1 MPLKARSEM
10 DSQQERIREHRDRG
24 LVQVVGPLGLAAN
37 VVNIVIGAGI
47 FVLPAAIAA
56 QIGSAAPLAYIACAV
71 AMGAIALCFA
81 EAGSRVPT
89 SGGPYGY
96 AEAAFGPFVGFIM
109 AALVWLSAVL
119 ASAGIAAAL
128 VDVLSGFAPALAGSI
143 PRASVIVALYGL
155 LAAVNI
161 AGAAPGARLVGF
173 TTVAKLIPLLVF
185 LAVGAFLVRPENLTA
200 DASNTGDFGRAM
212 FLAIFAFS
220 GMETALA
227 VSGEVRAPSRSVPIG
242 LLGAMGGVT
251 AIYILIQIV
260 AQGALGADLARST
273 TPLSDA
279 LAGFSPGLAG
289 LLLAGAAI
297 SMSGYLAGNAL
308 SAPRLLFATARDGFL
323 PSVLAAIHPRTHAPA
338 VAILVHLAIAAAL
351 ALTGTFIE
359 LAVLSTLATVGI
371 YVLGCAASLVLRSR
385 KVATAGEPLHFRAT
399 VPAAFI
405 GIASMLWVAA
415 QATASEAISVAVALA
430 AIVALYLAVRLTS
443 PTPRG

>member
-1 MPLKARSEM
+1 M
-10 DSQQERIREHRDRG
+10 
-24 LVQVVGPLGLAAN
+24 QVVGPLGLAAN
-37 VVNIVIGAGI
+37 VINIVIGAGI
-47 FVLPAAIAA
+47 FVLPAAIAGEV
-56 QIGSAAPLAYIACAV
+56 GSAAPLAYGACAI

-96 AEAAFGPFVGFIM
+96 AEAAFGPFVGFVM
-109 AALVWLSAVL
+109 GALVWLAAVL

-128 VDVLSGFAPALAGSI
+128 VDVLAGFAPAVGEPVARTGIIL
-143 PRASVIVALYGL
+143 ALYVL

-161 AGAAPGARLVGF
+161 AGAAPGTRLVGV
-173 TTVAKLIPLLVF
+173 TTIAKLIPLVVF
-185 LAVGAFLVRPENLTA
+185 LAVGAFLIRPENLTV
-200 DASNTGDFGRAM
+200 ASAPATGDFGRAM

-242 LLGAMGGVT
+242 LLGAMAAVT

-260 AQGALGADLARST
+260 AQGVLGTDLARST
-273 TPLSDA
+273 APLSDA
-279 LAGFSPGLAG
+279 LAGFSPGLAN

-308 SAPRLLFATARDGFL
+308 SAPRLLFAAARDGFL
-323 PSVLAAIHPRTHAPA
+323 PSGLAAIRLRTHAPA
-338 VAILVHLAIAAAL
+338 AAIIVHLGIAAVL

-371 YVLGCAASLVLRSR
+371 YILGCAATLALRR
-385 KVATAGEPLHFRAT
+385 RGVATAGEPLRFRAT
-399 VPAAFI
+399 VPAALI
-405 GIASMLWVAA
+405 GIAGMLWVAA
-415 QATASEAISVAVALA
+415 QATASEAISVAIALA
-430 AIVALYLAVRLTS
+430 LIGGLYLTVRY
-443 PTPRG
+443 RRER

>member
-1 MPLKARSEM
+1 MPALSA
-10 DSQQERIREHRDRG
+10 QEEREHRDRG

-47 FVLPAAIAA
+47 FVLPAAIAV
-56 QIGSAAPLAYIACAV
+56 QIGPAAPLAYGACAI

-96 AEAAFGPFVGFIM
+96 AEAAFGPFVGFVM
-109 AALVWLSAVL
+109 GALVWLAAVL
-119 ASAGIAAAL
+119 ASAGIAAAV
-128 VDVLSGFAPALAGSI
+128 VDVLAGFWPPIGGPIARGG
-143 PRASVIVALYGL
+143 VIVSLYVL

-161 AGAAPGARLVGF
+161 AGAAPGARLVGA

-185 LAVGAFLVRPENLTA
+185 LLVGVFLIQPQNLTIPA
-200 DASNTGDFGRAM
+200 APDVGDFGRAM

-227 VSGEVRAPSRSVPIG
+227 VSGEVRAPARSVPIG

-260 AQGALGADLARST
+260 AQGVLGADLARST

-279 LAGFSPGLAG
+279 LEGFSPGLAG

-308 SAPRLLFATARDGFL
+308 SAPRILFAAARDGFL
-323 PSVLAAIHPRTHAPA
+323 PTWLAAIHKRTHAPA
-338 VAILVHLAIAAAL
+338 AAIIVHLGIAAVL

-371 YVLGCAASLVLRSR
+371 YILGCAATLQLRR
-385 KVATAGEPLHFRAT
+385 RGIATAGAPLRFRAT

-405 GIASMLWVAA
+405 GIAGMMWVAL
-415 QATASEAISVAVALA
+415 QATPGEAIAVAIALA
-430 AIVALYLAVRLTS
+430 LIGALYLGVRYS
-443 PTPRG
+443 RGGPT

>member
-1 MPLKARSEM
+1 M
-10 DSQQERIREHRDRG
+10 DSESERVLRQNRDRG

-37 VVNIVIGAGI
+37 VINIVIGAGI
-47 FVLPAAIAA
+47 FVLPAAIAV
-56 QIGSAAPLAYIACAV
+56 QIGPAAPLAYGTCAI

-96 AEAAFGPFVGFIM
+96 AEAAFGPFVGFVM
-109 AALVWLSAVL
+109 GALVWLAAVL

-128 VDVLSGFAPALAGSI
+128 VDVLAGFWPPIGGPVARGALIGSVF
-143 PRASVIVALYGL
+143 AL
-155 LAAVNI
+155 LAVVNI
-161 AGAAPGARLVGF
+161 AGAAPGARLVGV
-173 TTVAKLIPLLVF
+173 TTIAKLIPLLVF
-185 LAVGAFLVRPENLTA
+185 LAVGAFLIRPENLTIVE
-200 DASNTGDFGRAM
+200 TPEVGDFGRAM

-227 VSGEVRAPSRSVPIG
+227 VSGEVRAPARSVPVG

-260 AQGALGADLARST
+260 AQGVLGADLARST

-279 LAGFSPGLAG
+279 LEGFSPGLAG
-289 LLLAGAAI
+289 LLLAGAAV

-308 SAPRLLFATARDGFL
+308 SAPRLLFAAARDGFL
-323 PSVLAAIHPRTHAPA
+323 PAWLAAIHKRTHAPA
-338 VAILVHLAIAAAL
+338 AAIIVHLGIAAAL
-351 ALTGTFIE
+351 ALSGTFIE

-371 YVLGCAASLVLRSR
+371 YILGCAATLKLRR
-385 KVATAGEPLHFRAT
+385 RDVATAGKPLRFRAT

-405 GIASMLWVAA
+405 GIASMIWVAL
-415 QATASEAISVAVALA
+415 QATPGEAIAVAIALA
-430 AIVALYLAVRLTS
+430 LIGALYLGVRYARRR
-443 PTPRG
+443 PA

>member
-1 MPLKARSEM
+1 M
-10 DSQQERIREHRDRG
+10 DSERERIRENRDRG
-24 LVQVVGPLGLAAN
+24 LVQVVGPLGMAAN
-37 VVNIVIGAGI
+37 VINIVIGAGI

-56 QIGSAAPLAYIACAV
+56 QIGSAAPLGYVACAI

-128 VDVLSGFAPALAGSI
+128 VDVLSGFVPALAGSI
-143 PRASVIVALYGL
+143 PRAAVIVAIFVGL
-155 LAAVNI
+155 AVVNI
-161 AGAAPGARLVGF
+161 AGAAPGARLVAF
-173 TTVAKLIPLLVF
+173 TTIAKLLPLLVF
-185 LAVGAFLVRPENLTA
+185 LTVGAFLVRPDNLTVA
-200 DASNTGDFGRAM
+200 TSDTGDFGRAM

-220 GMETALA
+220 GMETALGI
-227 VSGEVRAPSRSVPIG
+227 SGEVRTPSRSVPIG

-251 AIYILIQIV
+251 VIYILIQLV
-260 AQGALGADLARST
+260 AQGILGADLARST

-279 LAGFSPGLAG
+279 LAGYSPGLAS
-289 LLLAGAAI
+289 LLLGGAAI

-323 PSVLAAIHPRTHAPA
+323 PSVLATIRPRTHAPA
-338 VAILVHLAIAAAL
+338 AAIIVHLGIAAAL

-359 LAVLSTLATVGI
+359 LAVLSTLAGVGI
-371 YVLGCAASLVLRSR
+371 YILGCAAAVVLRR
-385 KVATAGEPLHFRAT
+385 RNVATAGEPLRFRAT
-399 VPAAFI
+399 VPAAFV
-405 GIASMLWVAA
+405 GIASMLWAGA
-415 QATASEAISVAVALA
+415 QATMSEAISIAVALA
-430 AIVALYLAVRLTS
+430 VIALLYLAVQFTG
-443 PTPRG
+443 RGTA

>member
-1 MPLKARSEM
+1 M
-10 DSQQERIREHRDRG
+10 DTEQERIRQHRDRG

-37 VVNIVIGAGI
+37 VINIVIGAGI

-56 QIGSAAPLAYIACAV
+56 QVGSAAPLAYIACAI

-128 VDVLSGFAPALAGSI
+128 VDVLSGFVPALADPV
-143 PRASVIVALYGL
+143 PRAVVIVAIFVV
-155 LAAVNI
+155 LAAVNV
-161 AGAAPGARLVGF
+161 AGAAPGARLVAF
-173 TTVAKLIPLLVF
+173 TTIAKLLPLLVF
-185 LAVGAFLVRPENLTA
+185 LAVGALLVRPENLA
-200 DASNTGDFGRAM
+200 VSASNTGEFGRAM

-220 GMETALA
+220 GMETALGI
-227 VSGEVRAPSRSVPIG
+227 SGEVRAPSRSVPIG

-251 AIYILIQIV
+251 VIYILIQLV
-260 AQGALGADLARST
+260 AQGVLGADLARST

-279 LAGFSPGLAG
+279 LAGYSPGLAG
-289 LLLAGAAI
+289 LLLGGAAI

-323 PSVLAAIHPRTHAPA
+323 PSMLATIHPRTHAPA
-338 VAILVHLAIAAAL
+338 AAIIVHLGIAAAL

-359 LAVLSTLATVGI
+359 LAILSTLAGVGI
-371 YVLGCAASLVLRSR
+371 YILGCAAAVVLRR
-385 KVATAGEPLHFRAT
+385 RNVATAGEPLRFRAT

-405 GIASMLWVAA
+405 GIASMLWAGA
-415 QATASEAISVAVALA
+415 QATMSEAISSAVALA
-430 AIVALYLAVRLTS
+430 VIALLYLAVRVTRRR
-443 PTPRG
+443 TA

>member
-1 MPLKARSEM
+1 MAALSPKE
-10 DSQQERIREHRDRG
+10 EREHRDRG

-56 QIGSAAPLAYIACAV
+56 QVGSAAPLAYVACAIS
-71 AMGAIALCFA
+71 MGAIALCFA

-109 AALVWLSAVL
+109 GALVWLAAVL

-128 VDVLSGFAPALAGSI
+128 VDVLAGFVPALAGDI
-143 PRASVIVALYGL
+143 ARAGVILALYTA
-155 LAAVNI
+155 LATVNI
-161 AGAAPGARLVGF
+161 AGAAPGARLVVV
-173 TTVAKLIPLLVF
+173 TTVAKLIPLLLFV
-185 LAVGAFLVRPENLTA
+185 AVGAFLLRPENLTIA
-200 DASNTGDFGRAM
+200 AAPEVSDFGRAM

-227 VSGEVRAPSRSVPIG
+227 VSGEVRAPSRSVPVG

-260 AQGALGADLARST
+260 AQGALGANLAGST

-279 LAGFSPGLAG
+279 LAGFSPGLAN

-308 SAPRLLFATARDGFL
+308 SAPRLLFAGARDGFL
-323 PSVLAAIHPRTHAPA
+323 PSWLAAIQPRTHAPA
-338 VAILVHLAIAAAL
+338 AAIVVHLSIAAAL

-371 YVLGCAASLVLRSR
+371 YILGCAASLVLRR
-385 KVATAGEPLHFRAT
+385 RNVATAGEPLRFRAT

-405 GIASMLWVAA
+405 GIVSMLWVAT
-415 QATASEAISVAVALA
+415 QATATEAVSLTVALA
-430 AIVALYLAVRLTS
+430 LIVALYLAVRYL
-443 PTPRG
+443 RKR

>member
-1 MPLKARSEM
+1 MIAPSP
-10 DSQQERIREHRDRG
+10 QEEREHRDRG

-56 QIGSAAPLAYIACAV
+56 QIGSAAPLAYVACAI

-96 AEAAFGPFVGFIM
+96 TEAAFGPFAGFIM
-109 AALVWLSAVL
+109 GALVWLSSVL
-119 ASAGIAAAL
+119 ASAGIAVAL
-128 VDVLSGFAPALAGSI
+128 VDVLAAFIPVLGGPVVRAGI
-143 PRASVIVALYGL
+143 IVAVHVL

-161 AGAAPGARLVGF
+161 AGAAPGARLVGV
-173 TTVAKLIPLLVF
+173 TTVAKLLPLLVF
-185 LAVGAFLVRPENLTA
+185 LAVGAFLIRPENLTISMMPSTA
-200 DASNTGDFGRAM
+200 DFGRAM
-212 FLAIFAFS
+212 ILAIFAFS

-227 VSGEVRAPSRSVPIG
+227 VSGEVRAPSRSVPLG
-242 LLGAMGGVT
+242 LLGAMAGVT
-251 AIYILIQIV
+251 AIYMLIQTV
-260 AQGALGADLARST
+260 AQAVLGGALASST
-273 TPLSDA
+273 RPLSDA
-279 LAGFSPGLAG
+279 MAGFSPGLAS

-297 SMSGYLAGNAL
+297 SMSGYLAGSAL
-308 SAPRLLFATARDGFL
+308 SAPRVLFAAARDGFL
-323 PSVLAAIHPRTHAPA
+323 PAALATIYPRTHAPA
-338 VAILVHLAIAAAL
+338 AAIIVHLGIALAL

-371 YVLGCAASLVLRSR
+371 YVLGCAAALALRRR
-385 KVATAGEPLHFRAT
+385 KVATAGEPLQFRAT

-415 QATASEAISVAVALA
+415 QATASEAISVAIALA
-430 AIVALYLAVRLTS
+430 VIVALYLAVRVSRKRTA
-443 PTPRG
+443 

>member
-1 MPLKARSEM
+1 MAMQSAPE
-10 DSQQERIREHRDRG
+10 ERLREHRDRG

-47 FVLPAAIAA
+47 FVLPAAIAG
-56 QIGSAAPLAYIACAV
+56 QVGSAAPLAYIACAI

-128 VDVLSGFAPALAGSI
+128 VDVLAGFVPAIAV
-143 PRASVIVALYGL
+143 PVARASVIVALYVL

-161 AGAAPGARLVGF
+161 AGAAPGAKLVGV

-185 LAVGAFLVRPENLTA
+185 LAVGAFLIRPENLTA
-200 DASNTGDFGRAM
+200 ASTPAAGDFGRAM

-220 GMETALA
+220 GMETALGI
-227 VSGEVRAPSRSVPIG
+227 SGEVRTPSRSVPIG

-251 AIYILIQIV
+251 AIYLLIQIV
-260 AQGALGADLARST
+260 AQGVLGADLASST

-279 LAGFSPGLAG
+279 LAGFSPGLANV
-289 LLLAGAAI
+289 LLAGAAI

-323 PSVLAAIHPRTHAPA
+323 PSLLASVQPRTHAPA
-338 VAILVHLAIAAAL
+338 AAIIVHLAIAAAL

-359 LAVLSTLATVGI
+359 LAVLSTLAGVGI
-371 YVLGCAASLVLRSR
+371 YILGCAAAVVLRR
-385 KVATAGEPLHFRAT
+385 RAVATVGEPLQFRVT

-405 GIASMLWVAA
+405 GIASMLWAGA
-415 QATASEAISVAVALA
+415 QATASEAISIAVALA
-430 AIVALYLAVRLTS
+430 AIAALYLAVRFTRKR
-443 PTPRG
+443 PA

>member
-1 MPLKARSEM
+1 M
-10 DSQQERIREHRDRG
+10 DSESDRVLRQNRDRG

-47 FVLPAAIAA
+47 FVLPAAIAV
-56 QIGSAAPLAYIACAV
+56 QIGPAAPLAYGACAL

-96 AEAAFGPFVGFIM
+96 AEAAFGPFVGFVM
-109 AALVWLSAVL
+109 GAFVWLAAVL

-128 VDVLSGFAPALAGSI
+128 LDVLASFWPPIGAPVARGALI
-143 PRASVIVALYGL
+143 VSVYAL

-161 AGAAPGARLVGF
+161 AGAAPGARLVGV
-173 TTVAKLIPLLVF
+173 TTIAKLIPLLVF
-185 LAVGAFLVRPENLTA
+185 LAVGAFLVRPENLTIA
-200 DASNTGDFGRAM
+200 ETPPVADFGRAM

-220 GMETALA
+220 GMETALGI
-227 VSGEVRAPSRSVPIG
+227 SGEVRTPARSVPIG

-260 AQGALGADLARST
+260 AQGVLGADLARST

-279 LAGFSPGLAG
+279 LEGFSPGLAG

-308 SAPRLLFATARDGFL
+308 SAPRLLFAGARDGFL
-323 PSVLAAIHPRTHAPA
+323 PAWLAAIHERTRAPTA
-338 VAILVHLAIAAAL
+338 AIIVHLGIAAAL
-351 ALTGTFIE
+351 ALSGTFIE

-371 YVLGCAASLVLRSR
+371 YILGCAATLQLRR
-385 KVATAGEPLHFRAT
+385 RGVATAGEPLRFRAT

-405 GIASMLWVAA
+405 GIASMIWVAV
-415 QATASEAISVAVALA
+415 QATPGEAIAVAIALA
-430 AIVALYLAVRLTS
+430 LIGALYLGVRYSRKL
-443 PTPRG
+443 PV

>member
-1 MPLKARSEM
+1 MIAPGP
-10 DSQQERIREHRDRG
+10 QEEREHRDRG
-24 LVQVVGPLGLAAN
+24 LLQVVGPLGLAAN

-56 QIGSAAPLAYIACAV
+56 QIGSAAPLAYIACAIS
-71 AMGAIALCFA
+71 MGAIALCFA

-128 VDVLSGFAPALAGSI
+128 VDVLAGFVPALAGPV
-143 PRASVIVALYGL
+143 PRAVVIVALFIA

-161 AGAAPGARLVGF
+161 AGAAPGARLVGL
-173 TTVAKLIPLLVF
+173 TTVAKLIPLVVF
-185 LAVGAFLVRPENLTA
+185 LIVGVFLVRPDNLTVT
-200 DASNTGDFGRAM
+200 ASNTGDFGRAM

-251 AIYILIQIV
+251 AIYILIQVV
-260 AQGALGADLARST
+260 AQGALGADLARSS

-279 LAGFSPGLAG
+279 LAGFSPGLAS

-308 SAPRLLFATARDGFL
+308 SAPRLLFAAARDGFL
-323 PSVLAAIHPRTHAPA
+323 PSMLAAIYPRTHAPA
-338 VAILVHLAIAAAL
+338 AAIIVHLVIAASL

-371 YVLGCAASLVLRSR
+371 YVLGCAAAVVLRR
-385 KVATAGEPLHFRAT
+385 RRVATVGEPLQFRAT

-430 AIVALYLAVRLTS
+430 VIVALYLAVRVSRSRTA
-443 PTPRG
+443 

>member
-1 MPLKARSEM
+1 MPTNP
-10 DSQQERIREHRDRG
+10 QEQRIREHRDRG

-47 FVLPAAIAA
+47 FVLPAAIAG
-56 QIGSAAPLAYIACAV
+56 QIGPAAPLAYGACAI

-128 VDVLSGFAPALAGSI
+128 VDVLAGFWPPIGAPVARGGLIGSVY
-143 PRASVIVALYGL
+143 AL
-155 LAAVNI
+155 LAVVNI
-161 AGAAPGARLVGF
+161 AGAAPGARLVGV
-173 TTVAKLIPLLVF
+173 TTIAKLIPLLVF
-185 LAVGAFLVRPENLTA
+185 LAIGAFLIRPENLAIAEAPEAGT
-200 DASNTGDFGRAM
+200 FGRAM

-220 GMETALA
+220 GMETALGI
-227 VSGEVRAPSRSVPIG
+227 SGEVRTPARSVPIG

-260 AQGALGADLARST
+260 AQGVLGADLARST

-279 LAGFSPGLAG
+279 LEAFSPGLAG

-308 SAPRLLFATARDGFL
+308 SAPRLLFAAARDGFL
-323 PSVLAAIHPRTHAPA
+323 PVWLAAIHKRTHAPA
-338 VAILVHLAIAAAL
+338 AAIIVHLGIAAAL
-351 ALTGTFIE
+351 ALSGTFIE

-371 YVLGCAASLVLRSR
+371 YILGCAATLQLRR
-385 KVATAGEPLHFRAT
+385 RDVVTAGTPLRFRAT

-405 GIASMLWVAA
+405 GIAGMMWVAA
-415 QATASEAISVAVALA
+415 QATLGEALAVAIALA
-430 AIVALYLAVRLTS
+430 LIGALYLAVRFIRKR
-443 PTPRG
+443 PA

>member
-1 MPLKARSEM
+1 M
-10 DSQQERIREHRDRG
+10 DSEGQRVLREQRDRG

-47 FVLPAAIAA
+47 FVLPAAIAGE
-56 QIGSAAPLAYIACAV
+56 IGPAAPLAYGACAI

-96 AEAAFGPFVGFIM
+96 AEAAFGPFFGFVM
-109 AALVWLSAVL
+109 GAFVWLAAVL

-128 VDVLSGFAPALAGSI
+128 LDVLAGFWPPLGGPVARGGI
-143 PRASVIVALYGL
+143 IVSLYVL

-161 AGAAPGARLVGF
+161 AGAAPGARLVGV
-173 TTVAKLIPLLVF
+173 TTIAKLIPLLAF
-185 LAVGAFLVRPENLTA
+185 LAVGAFLIRPENLTIPA
-200 DASNTGDFGRAM
+200 APEVGDFGRAM

-227 VSGEVRAPSRSVPIG
+227 VSGEVRAPARSVPIG

-251 AIYILIQIV
+251 VIYILIQIV
-260 AQGALGADLARST
+260 AQGVLGSALARST

-308 SAPRLLFATARDGFL
+308 SAPRLLFAAARDGFL
-323 PSVLAAIHPRTHAPA
+323 PSALAAIHQRTHAPA
-338 VAILVHLAIAAAL
+338 VAIVVHLGIAAAL

-371 YVLGCAASLVLRSR
+371 YILGCAATLELRR
-385 KVATAGEPLHFRAT
+385 RGVATAGTPLRFSAT

-405 GIASMLWVAA
+405 GIASMLWVAV
-415 QATASEAISVAVALA
+415 QATPGEAISVAIALA
-430 AIVALYLAVRLTS
+430 LIGALYLGVRYS
-443 PTPRG
+443 RNRSG

>member
-1 MPLKARSEM
+1 M
-10 DSQQERIREHRDRG
+10 DSDAERILREHRDRG

-47 FVLPAAIAA
+47 FVLPAAIAGE
-56 QIGSAAPLAYIACAV
+56 IGSAAPLAYGACAI

-96 AEAAFGPFVGFIM
+96 AEAAFGPFAGFIM
-109 AALVWLSAVL
+109 GALVWLAAVL

-128 VDVLSGFAPALAGSI
+128 VEVLAGFAPVLGGPAARAGI
-143 PRASVIVALYGL
+143 ILALYAV

-161 AGAAPGARLVGF
+161 AGAAPGARLVGV

-185 LAVGAFLVRPENLTA
+185 LAVGAFLVRPENLTI
-200 DASNTGDFGRAM
+200 ASVPATSDFGRAM

-227 VSGEVRAPSRSVPIG
+227 VSGEVRAPARSVPIG

-260 AQGALGADLARST
+260 AQGVLGSDLARST

-279 LAGFSPGLAG
+279 LVDFSPGLAN

-308 SAPRLLFATARDGFL
+308 SAPRLLFAAARDGFL
-323 PSVLAAIHPRTHAPA
+323 PSGLAAIHPRTHAPA
-338 VAILVHLAIAAAL
+338 AAIIVHLGIAAAL
-351 ALTGTFIE
+351 ALSGTFIE

-371 YVLGCAASLVLRSR
+371 YVLGCAASLALRR
-385 KVATAGEPLHFRAT
+385 RDVATVGKPLRFRAT

-415 QATASEAISVAVALA
+415 QATAGEAISVALALA
-430 AIVALYLAVRLTS
+430 LIGALYLGVRYRRTRTGS
-443 PTPRG
+443 AD

>member
-1 MPLKARSEM
+1 M
-10 DSQQERIREHRDRG
+10 DSQDERILREHRDRG

-47 FVLPAAIAA
+47 FVLPAAIAG
-56 QIGSAAPLAYIACAV
+56 QIGSAAPLAYGACAI

-96 AEAAFGPFVGFIM
+96 AEAAFGPFFGFIM
-109 AALVWLSAVL
+109 GALVWLAAVL

-128 VDVLSGFAPALAGSI
+128 VDVLAGFWPAIGGPILRGV
-143 PRASVIVALYGL
+143 VILSLYVL

-161 AGAAPGARLVGF
+161 AGAAPGARLVGV
-173 TTVAKLIPLLVF
+173 TTIAKLIPLLVF
-185 LAVGAFLVRPENLTA
+185 LAVGAFLVRPENLTIA
-200 DASNTGDFGRAM
+200 AAPEAGDFGRAM

-227 VSGEVRAPSRSVPIG
+227 VSGEVRTPARSVPIG
-242 LLGAMGGVT
+242 LLGAMAGVT

-260 AQGALGADLARST
+260 AQGVLGGELARSSS
-273 TPLSDA
+273 PLSDA
-279 LAGFSPGLAG
+279 LEGFSPGLAG

-308 SAPRLLFATARDGFL
+308 SAPRILFATARDGFL
-323 PSVLAAIHPRTHAPA
+323 PAGLAAIHKRTHAPA
-338 VAILVHLAIAAAL
+338 AAIIVHLGIAAVL
-351 ALTGTFIE
+351 ALSGTFIE

-371 YVLGCAASLVLRSR
+371 YILGCAATLVLRR
-385 KVATAGEPLHFRAT
+385 RGVATAGQPMRLRAT

-405 GIASMLWVAA
+405 GIASMLWVAV
-415 QATASEAISVAVALA
+415 QATPGEAISVAIALA
-430 AIVALYLAVRLTS
+430 LIVALYLGVRYARS
-443 PTPRG
+443 RSA

>member
-1 MPLKARSEM
+1 M
-10 DSQQERIREHRDRG
+10 
-24 LVQVVGPLGLAAN
+24 AAN
-37 VVNIVIGAGI
+37 VINIVIGAGI

-56 QIGSAAPLAYIACAV
+56 QIGSDAPLAYIACAI

-128 VDVLSGFAPALAGSI
+128 VDVLAGFVPTLSGPL
-143 PRASVIVALYGL
+143 PRAGVILVIFVL

-161 AGAAPGARLVGF
+161 AGAAPGARLVAF
-173 TTVAKLIPLLVF
+173 TTIAKLLPLLVF
-185 LAVGAFLVRPENLTA
+185 VAVGALLVRPENLTVT
-200 DASNTGDFGRAM
+200 ASNTGDFGRAM

-220 GMETALA
+220 GMETALG
-227 VSGEVRAPSRSVPIG
+227 VSGEVRTPSRSVPIG
-242 LLGAMGGVT
+242 LLGAMAGVT
-251 AIYILIQIV
+251 VIYLLIQLV
-260 AQGALGADLARST
+260 AQGVLGADLARSP

-279 LAGFSPGLAG
+279 LAGYSPGLAS
-289 LLLAGAAI
+289 LLLGGAAI

-323 PSVLAAIHPRTHAPA
+323 PSILATILPRTHAPA
-338 VAILVHLAIAAAL
+338 AAIVAHLGIAAAL

-359 LAVLSTLATVGI
+359 LAVLSTLAGVGI
-371 YVLGCAASLVLRSR
+371 YILGCAAAVVLRR
-385 KVATAGEPLHFRAT
+385 RNVATAGEPLRFRTT

-405 GIASMLWVAA
+405 GIASMLWAGA
-415 QATASEAISVAVALA
+415 QATMSEAISIVVALA
-430 AIVALYLAVRLTS
+430 VIALLYFGVRFTRRR
-443 PTPRG
+443 TA